1 MIKAMTS
8 GPIEDEFAKLR
19 QRMIKND
26 LMGRDITD
34 PDVLRVMDQ
43 VPREQFVPPKLRSQ
57 AYADG
62 PLSIGHGQTISQP
75 YIVALMT
82 QYFRLKPNIEV
93 LEIGTGS
100 GYQTAVLSRL
110 AANVYTIERH
120 AELSDCARDIL
131 DRLGFENIEYFVG
144 DGSCGWPRKRLF
156 ERIIVTATVPKI
168 PEPLTEQ
175 LSEDGI
181 MVIPVG
187 TGGIQELLMC
197 RKKAQKLQMINI
209 CDCRFVKLIGKYGFD

>member
-1 MIKAMTS
+1 MINAMTS
-8 GPIEDEFAKLR
+8 GPIENEFAKLR

-34 PDVLRVMDQ
+34 PDVLRIMDQ
-43 VPREQFVPPKLRSQ
+43 IPREQFVPPKLKSQ

-62 PLSIGHGQTISQP
+62 PLSIGQGQTISQP

-82 QYFRLKPNIEV
+82 QQLRLKSNMEV

-100 GYQTAVLSRL
+100 GYQTAVLSSL
-110 AANVYTIERH
+110 TAKVYTIERY
-120 AELSDCARDIL
+120 AQLSDSAKDIL
-131 DRLGFENIEYFVG
+131 DRLGFDNIEYLLG

-168 PEPLTEQ
+168 PDPLAEQ

-197 RKKAQKLQMINI
+197 RKKNQKLQTINI

>member
-1 MIKAMTS
+1 MINAMTS
-8 GPIEDEFAKLR
+8 GPIEDEFAIMR

-26 LMGRDITD
+26 LMSRDITD

-43 VPREQFVPPKLRSQ
+43 IPREQFVPPKLRFQ

-62 PLSIGHGQTISQP
+62 PLSIGQGQTISQP

-82 QYFRLKPNIEV
+82 QHLRLKPNMEV

-100 GYQTAVLSRL
+100 GYQTAVLSQMT
-110 AANVYTIERH
+110 AKVYTIERH
-120 AELSDCARDIL
+120 AQLSDSAKDVL
-131 DRLGFENIEYFVG
+131 DRLGFDNIEYLVG
-144 DGSCGWPRKRLF
+144 DGSCGWPQQRLF

-168 PEPLTEQ
+168 PAPLTEQ
-175 LSEDGI
+175 LSEEGI

-187 TGGIQELLMC
+187 TGGIQELVMC
-197 RKKAQKLQMINI
+197 RKKSEKIQTINI

>member
-1 MIKAMTS
+1 MIKTMTS
-8 GPIEDEFAKLR
+8 GPIEDEFARMR

-34 PDVLRVMDQ
+34 PDVLRVMDEI
-43 VPREQFVPPKLRSQ
+43 PREQFVPPKLRYQ

-62 PLSIGHGQTISQP
+62 PLSIGQGQTISQP
-75 YIVALMT
+75 YIVALTT
-82 QYFRLKPNIEV
+82 QSLRLKPNIEV

-110 AANVYTIERH
+110 TANVYTIERH
-120 AELSDCARDIL
+120 AELSDSAKNTL
-131 DRLGFENIEYFVG
+131 NRLGFNNIEYLIG
-144 DGSCGWPRKRLF
+144 DGSGGWPRKRPF

-197 RKKAQKLQMINI
+197 RKKAKKIQTINI

>member
-1 MIKAMTS
+1 MINAMTS
-8 GPIEDEFAKLR
+8 GPIENGFAKMR

-26 LMGRDITD
+26 LIGRDIKD
-34 PDVLRVMDQ
+34 LDVLRVMDEI
-43 VPREQFVPPKLRSQ
+43 PREQFVPPILRSQ

-62 PLSIGHGQTISQP
+62 PLSIGQGQTISQP

-82 QYFRLKPNIEV
+82 QSLKLRPNIEV

-110 AANVYTIERH
+110 AANVHTIERH
-120 AELSDCARDIL
+120 AELSDSAKDIL
-131 DRLGFENIEYFVG
+131 DRLGFDNIEYLVD
-144 DGSCGWPRKRLF
+144 DGSCGWPRKRFF

-181 MVIPVG
+181 MIIPVG
-187 TGGIQELLMC
+187 TGGIQELIMC
-197 RKKAQKLQMINI
+197 RKKNQKIQTINI
-209 CDCRFVKLIGKYGFD
+209 CDCRFVKLIGKYAFD

>member
-1 MIKAMTS
+1 
-8 GPIEDEFAKLR
+8 
-19 QRMIKND
+19 
-26 LMGRDITD
+26 
-34 PDVLRVMDQ
+34 
-43 VPREQFVPPKLRSQ
+43 
-57 AYADG
+57 
-62 PLSIGHGQTISQP
+62 
-75 YIVALMT
+75 MT
-82 QYFRLKPNIEV
+82 QHLRLKTNIEV

-110 AANVYTIERH
+110 AAKVYTIERH
-120 AELSDCARDIL
+120 SELSDSARDIL
-131 DRLGFENIEYFVG
+131 DRLDFDNIEYFIS
-144 DGSCGWPRKRLF
+144 DGSCGWPQQRLF

-197 RKKAQKLQMINI
+197 RKKTSKLQTINI

>member
-1 MIKAMTS
+1 MINAMTS
-8 GPIEDEFAKLR
+8 GPIENEFAIMRK
-19 QRMIKND
+19 RMIKND
-26 LMGRDITD
+26 LMGRDVTD
-34 PDVLRVMDQ
+34 PDVLGVIDQ
-43 VPREQFVPPKLRSQ
+43 IPREQFVPSKLRYQ

-62 PLSIGHGQTISQP
+62 PLSIGLGQTISQP

-82 QYFRLKPNIEV
+82 QHLRLKANIEV

-100 GYQTAVLSRL
+100 GYQTAVLSSL
-110 AANVYTIERH
+110 TAKVYTIERH
-120 AELSDCARDIL
+120 AQLSDSAKEIL
-131 DRLGFENIEYFVG
+131 DRLGFENIEYLVG
-144 DGSCGWPRKRLF
+144 DGSCGWPQKKLF

-168 PEPLTEQ
+168 PAPLTEQ

-187 TGGIQELLMC
+187 TGGIQELVMC
-197 RKKAQKLQMINI
+197 RKKNQKLQTINI